1 MDLKEPVL
9 SALSLIDMSLSEDA
23 TFEDVTTQ
31 AIIPHE
37 LEGQGIIVAKA
48 QGIVAGLP
56 ILERVYKRIDP
67 SIVVSSNTPEGY
79 PVIAGDAV
87 ATVSGSLAGIITG
100 ERIGLNF
107 LCHLSGIASLT
118 SKFVDAV
125 ACYGTIIIDTRKTTP
140 GWRMLEKYA
149 VRVGGGR
156 NHRVAL
162 NDMVLIKD
170 NHIAV
175 AGSVTEAIQR
185 VLGAQVK
192 VPIEVEVNNLSQL
205 EEAISFPVDR
215 ILLDNMNSETM
226 RKAVQLA
233 NKRVPLEA
241 SGGITLDKIIDVA
254 ATGVDYISIGVL
266 THSAPALDFSLE
278 IVKAEE

>member
-56 ILERVYKRIDP
+56 ILEHVYKRIDP
-67 SIVVSSNTPEGY
+67 SIVVTSNTPEGY
-79 PVIAGDAV
+79 PVIAGDVV
-87 ATVSGSLAGIITG
+87 AAVSGSLAGIITG

>member
-56 ILERVYKRIDP
+56 ILEHVYKRIDP
-67 SIVVSSNTPEGY
+67 SIVVTSNTPEGY

>member
-56 ILERVYKRIDP
+56 ILEQVYRRIDP
-67 SIVVSSNTPEGY
+67 GIVVTSNTPEGY